1 MAILKNLPTE
11 EPKNLS
17 SLLTPKQ
24 NQIVSMA
31 LSDSEDFQLSV
42 LTFADQETVSEEE
55 YFGDTMYFVLEGETF
70 VTLGEKSHLLKTGDV
85 FKVNAHVLHA
95 IGGKG
100 KFKVMQLTVK
110 E

>member
-1 MAILKNLPTE
+1 MAILRNLPTE
-11 EPKNLS
+11 EPKNFS

-24 NQIVSMA
+24 NQIVSTA

-42 LTFADQETVSEEE
+42 FTFADKETVSEEE
-55 YFGDTMYFVLEGETF
+55 YFGDTMYFVLDGETYI
-70 VTLGEKSHLLKTGDV
+70 TIGEKSYLLKTGDV
-85 FKVNAHVLHA
+85 FKVNAHILHA

-100 KFKVMQLTVK
+100 EFKVMQLTVK

>member
-1 MAILKNLPTE
+1 MAILRNLPSE

-17 SLLTPKQ
+17 SLITPKT

-31 LSDSEDFQLSV
+31 LSKSEDFQLTV
-42 LTFADQETVSEEE
+42 FTIADKETVSEEE
-55 YFGDTMYFVLEGETF
+55 YFGDTMYFILEGETYI
-70 VTLGEKSHLLKTGDV
+70 TIDDKIHTLKTGDV
-85 FKVNAHVLHA
+85 FKVPAHIIHS

-100 KFKVMQLTVK
+100 EFKLLQLTVV